1 MLGKKKFFT
10 PEEEKQLVEAI
21 EAAEKNTSGEIK
33 IHVDKYCKIN
43 PYIRAVDVFEKTG
56 MTDTELRNGVLF
68 YIATEDHK
76 FAIAGDEGINAKVPE
91 GFWDNV
97 KEHVLTKFKEGKYA
111 DGLSEGIGMAGE
123 QLKTYFPYQSDD
135 INELPDDISYG
146 EGDSK

>member
-43 PYIRAVDVFEKTG
+43 PYIRAVDVFEKAG

-76 FAIAGDEGINAKVPE
+76 FAIAGDEGIDAKVPE

-97 KEHVLTKFKEGKYA
+97 KEHVLAKFKEGKYA